1 MFSGSD
7 KLLLFV
13 GTFVMMLAVEEPAK
27 ALVGVNGLIL
37 ATWFSWNGEFG
48 DLRLFKPPALEL
60 DKPVAPRP
68 TPMNRL
74 IGLNSELDED
84 DSDFS
89 LARCC
94 GMY

>member
-1 MFSGSD
+1 M
-7 KLLLFV
+7 
-13 GTFVMMLAVEEPAK
+13 
-27 ALVGVNGLIL
+27 L

-68 TPMNRL
+68 TPMKRL
-74 IGLNSELDED
+74 IGLNRELDED

-94 GMY
+94 GMYWVLAPEHHEDVDETGETALTRSGSSSLS